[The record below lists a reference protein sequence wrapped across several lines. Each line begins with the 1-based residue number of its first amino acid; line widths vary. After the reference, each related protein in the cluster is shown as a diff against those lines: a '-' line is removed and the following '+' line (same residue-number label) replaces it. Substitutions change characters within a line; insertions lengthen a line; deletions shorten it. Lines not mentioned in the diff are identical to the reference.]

1 MTNGASVSRRALL
14 GFCLAVVG
22 CGAKARP
29 PSVALPAPVEST
41 SVGPGD
47 SFIVEIVGEKDLPKE
62 YQVASDGTIDF
73 PYLHTVQVLG
83 LEPQEIARLLR
94 NKLMERQVLRDPSVV
109 VQVKEYR
116 SKRVTVLGQVARP
129 GSFPFQ
135 AGLTLVQVIS
145 QAGGLSAIAVQD
157 EIRLTRL
164 GKDARS
170 VTVMINFLAIS
181 SGEAEDVALQ
191 AGDRIFVEERIF

>member
-1 MTNGASVSRRALL
+1 
-14 GFCLAVVG
+14 
-22 CGAKARP
+22 
-29 PSVALPAPVEST
+29 
-41 SVGPGD
+41 
-47 SFIVEIVGEKDLPKE
+47 
-62 YQVASDGTIDF
+62 
-73 PYLHTVQVLG
+73 VLG

-145 QAGGLSAIAVQD
+145 QAGGLTAIAVQD